1 MIRQYSNP
9 HRISKKLSNTS
20 QTCLVKTETRPI
32 RDKAGRI
39 LEKIRPIL
47 IPNYIDI
54 INSIY

>member
-1 MIRQYSNP
+1 MQYSNP
-9 HRISKKLSNTS
+9 HRVSKKLLNTS

-32 RDKAGRI
+32 RNEAGRI
-39 LEKIRPIL
+39 PEKIRPIV

>member
-1 MIRQYSNP
+1 MQYSNP
-9 HRISKKLSNTS
+9 HRVSKKLLNTS

-32 RDKAGRI
+32 RDEAGRI
-39 LEKIRPIL
+39 PEKIRPIV